1 MGECLLCQLFLIT
14 KRIRRERT
22 YSWSLC
28 FGSFFPLGFVQI
40 LCMFYLIYELSRS
53 HEDMSVKM
61 VDHIVNQ
68 HHIDI
73 DPEMIKRVKVSSLF
87 LERNY

>member
-1 MGECLLCQLFLIT
+1 MGECLLCQLFPIT
-14 KRIRRERT
+14 KRNRRERT
-22 YSWSLC
+22 CSWSLC
-28 FGSFFPLGFVQI
+28 FRKNFLLGFVKI
-40 LCMFYLIYELSRS
+40 LNMFYLIYELSRS

-73 DPEMIKRVKVSSLF
+73 DPQMIKRVKVSSLF
-87 LERNY
+87 LEENY